1 MNTQILDVICKAC
14 HPGNMLPTK
23 LFQNWMLYRVL
34 GIFSPKFSKSIA
46 QAAAT
51 PVYLATARS
60 ECFARDKVYW
70 NNLCET
76 DPSDESLD
84 AVLAFR
90 VWEISES
97 LLIDITTPFDAYL
110 RVGDKFSSISKIDTP
125 NSTPSSFSSTP
136 RASNFVE

>member
-1 MNTQILDVICKAC
+1 
-14 HPGNMLPTK
+14 MLPTK

-34 GIFSPKFSKSIA
+34 GIFSTKFTKTIS

-51 PVYLATARS
+51 PVYLATARNDYL
-60 ECFARDKVYW
+60 ARDKVYW

-84 AVLAFR
+84 SVLAYR
-90 VWEISES
+90 LWEISES
-97 LLIDITTPFDAYL
+97 MLIDLTSSFDVYL

-125 NSTPSSFSSTP
+125 HSTASSASSSPT
-136 RASNFVE
+136 ATNFVV